1 MRGAVERR
9 KHSVEHRDEG
19 RRGDSELLRRQQQA
33 TGRIAPRVRLLG
45 WLRCADPLVCRRGT
59 SKREVLISITK
70 VEAVDG
76 REGKRL
82 IELAGV
88 VESAHHTTD
97 HPTLWDG
104 NVYRATSFYTCFV
117 VQLGCTTLCKAVVDI
132 FARSKSRWS
141 IRVVSRVL
149 KQSHTQRS
157 RFTPRPTSRHRLMQ
171 LWTQPSACRVGRSTC
186 PWSPAEHQ
194 VQRVTTNPYPCPTET
209 PARRRH

>member
-1 MRGAVERR
+1 M
-9 KHSVEHRDEG
+9 
-19 RRGDSELLRRQQQA
+19 
-33 TGRIAPRVRLLG
+33 RLLG

-59 SKREVLISITK
+59 SKREVLISKLRTATTAPTSMSIAARG
-70 VEAVDG
+70 EAF
-76 REGKRL
+76 R

>member
-1 MRGAVERR
+1 MRRSL
-9 KHSVEHRDEG
+9 SVPPRHLKKGSADLDYEG
-19 RRGDSELLRRQQQA
+19 RTRSRR
-33 TGRIAPRVRLLG
+33 RRPSPRLN
-45 WLRCADPLVCRRGT
+45 
-59 SKREVLISITK
+59 
-70 VEAVDG
+70 
-76 REGKRL
+76 L

>member
-1 MRGAVERR
+1 MRRSF
-9 KHSVEHRDEG
+9 SVP
-19 RRGDSELLRRQQQA
+19 
-33 TGRIAPRVRLLG
+33 PRYLKKG
-45 WLRCADPLVCRRGT
+45 SADLEIT
-59 SKREVLISITK
+59 NSHNSSNLHVLSQL
-70 VEAVDG
+70 
-76 REGKRL
+76 EGKRL